1 LWIHNIQVFP
11 LADKLSQVSIFI
23 IGVEKLAQK
32 KFEPDSRFAV
42 HDLDGDG
49 VVSDEELKREERMIR
64 IENADKMA
72 DQQRIMCW
80 VSLASVVV
88 SVALVMTPL
97 VPISRID
104 TISAILSTF
113 YVSNFAIIG
122 SFMATSA
129 WQKVKNGN

>member
-1 LWIHNIQVFP
+1 M
-11 LADKLSQVSIFI
+11 SIFI
-23 IGVEKLAQK
+23 MGVDDLTVQK
-32 KFEPDSRFAV
+32 KLETDSRFAV

-49 VVSDEELKREERMIR
+49 IVSDEELKREERMIR

-80 VSLASVVV
+80 VSLASVVT
-88 SVALVMTPL
+88 SVALVMTPF
-97 VPISRID
+97 VPVYRME
-104 TISAILSTF
+104 TISSLLQTF

-129 WQKVKNGN
+129 WSKVKNGN

>member
-1 LWIHNIQVFP
+1 VWLCVVQVFFVV
-11 LADKLSQVSIFI
+11 DQLSQVSIFI
-23 IGVEKLAQK
+23 IGVEELTQK
-32 KFEPDSRFAV
+32 RFEPDSRYEK

-49 VVSDEELKREERMIR
+49 VVSDEELKQEERMIR

-80 VSLASVVV
+80 VSLASVVT

-104 TISAILSTF
+104 TISALLSTF

>member
-1 LWIHNIQVFP
+1 MWLCVVQVFFVV
-11 LADKLSQVSIFI
+11 DQLSQVSIFI
-23 IGVEKLAQK
+23 IGVEELTQK
-32 KFEPDSRFAV
+32 RFEPDSRYEK

-49 VVSDEELKREERMIR
+49 VVSDEELKQEERMIR

-80 VSLASVVV
+80 VSLASVVT

-104 TISAILSTF
+104 TISALLSTF

>member
-1 LWIHNIQVFP
+1 M
-11 LADKLSQVSIFI
+11 
-23 IGVEKLAQK
+23 AQK
-32 KFEPDSRFAV
+32 KFEPDSRYEK

-49 VVSDEELKREERMIR
+49 VVSDEELKQEERMIR

-80 VSLASVVV
+80 VSLASVVT

>member
-1 LWIHNIQVFP
+1 MT
-11 LADKLSQVSIFI
+11 IFK
-23 IGVEKLAQK
+23 IGVSELTEQK
-32 KFEPDSRFAV
+32 QFQPDSRYAI

-97 VPISRID
+97 VPMARID
-104 TISAILSTF
+104 TISALLSTF

-129 WQKVKNGN
+129 WSKRKNGD